1 MSVKR
6 LSDEERAELVAY
18 LDGEATGDAKRA
30 VEAKLSLDP
39 SWRAEAESL
48 KRTWDL
54 LDFLPRP
61 EPKADFTQRTI
72 SKLNPI
78 RRPGGSSIGGP
89 TPSVRWLLI
98 GAWAASLLV
107 AALTGY
113 FGSRA
118 ALPSGPGDAELTR
131 DLRIIENKRYY
142 DLIDDFDFLTD
153 LDDPDLFGDDDGG
166 GFERVTDS
174 E

>member
-6 LSDEERAELVAY
+6 LSDDERAELVAY
-18 LDGEATGDAKRA
+18 LDGEATGDARRA

-39 SWRAEAESL
+39 SWRTEAESL

-61 EPKADFTQRTI
+61 QPKPDFTQRTL
-72 SKLNPI
+72 SKLDPI
-78 RRPGGSSIGGP
+78 RRPSGAGKGVV
-89 TPSVRWLLI
+89 TPAVRWLLI

-107 AALTGY
+107 AALAGY
-113 FGSRA
+113 LGSRA

-131 DLRIIENKRYY
+131 DLRVIENKRYY
-142 DLIDDFDFLTD
+142 DLVDDFEFL
-153 LDDPDLFGDDDGG
+153 
-166 GFERVTDS
+166 
-174 E
+174 

>member
-1 MSVKR
+1 MSGKR
-6 LSDEERAELVAY
+6 LSDDERAELVAY
-18 LDGEATGDAKRA
+18 LDGEAAGDARRA
-30 VEAKLSLDP
+30 VEAKLSLDEN
-39 SWRAEAESL
+39 WRAEAESL

-61 EPKADFTQRTI
+61 EPTPDFTQRTT

-78 RRPGGSSIGGP
+78 RRQGGP
-89 TPSVRWLLI
+89 GAGGLNPTVRWLLI
-98 GAWAASLLV
+98 GAWAAALLV
-107 AALTGY
+107 AALSGY

-118 ALPSGPGDAELTR
+118 ALQSGPGEAELTR
-131 DLRIIENKRYY
+131 DLRIIENKQRY
-142 DLIDDFDFLTD
+142 DLIDDFEFLTD

-166 GFERVTDS
+166 GFERVNDS